1 MDRIHLIQYKNRLLG
16 FCEYGNEALGIIK
29 CGDCIDNVSNA
40 KLLKCVFLVRMITC
54 SFIPNR
60 KSTAVFWFLGCRVA

>member
-1 MDRIHLIQYKNRLLG
+1 VDRIHLIQYKNRLLG
-16 FCEYGNEALGIIK
+16 FCEYGNKALGIIK
-29 CGDCIDNVSNA
+29 CGECINKLNNA
-40 KLLKCVFLVRMITC
+40 RLLKSVSLVRMITC